1 MAVAQLKLVG
11 PTAQAPARE
20 ADRALFEHWAFM
32 WHKNVA
38 RCAFGP
44 TRRQAVR
51 SALLLYEMDVLM
63 LAIEGH
69 AASPYHAGENRSGR
83 AYDDIVDA
91 LRDEATIERFAAA
104 AEGLR
109 RRAQRA
115 EQQAAQRQAED
126 DAAADPAA
134 AAEARER
141 LREIARALRG
151 R

>member
-32 WHKNVA
+32 WDKNVA

-51 SALLLYEMDVLM
+51 AALLLYEVDVLM

-69 AASPYHAGENRSGR
+69 AASAYHAGENRSGR
-83 AYDDIVDA
+83 AYDDITDA

-104 AEGLR
+104 AEAMH
-109 RRAQRA
+109 RRARHAQ
-115 EQQAAQRQAED
+115 EKAAQHQAEAEPD
-126 DAAADPAA
+126 PEGAAA
-134 AAEARER
+134 ARER
-141 LREIARALRG
+141 LREIARELRG